1 MSNNQAGQSRIS
13 TGQSVGVAKE
23 KWLEV
28 MFYLSLFFGVLHFFA
43 ILGQVVFMAAHTVF
57 AKEFTFGLRSS
68 MLMGHLYLTFLAAY
82 VGPKE
87 FVRWLKRTDDEVMTL
102 SENKK
107 ITRGMYIVIGWAV
120 FTGVVVFLWQL
131 SIVNE
136 VPETLLYTLGEVVA
150 LLCGTEASKYL
161 RNRSATQGKQDTA
174 ISINYADKVL
184 DYCKTNNSIDRIAC
198 QKEFGLSEDQAYR
211 LLKKLVSQ
219 KKLVEFGENKGRRY
233 KLA

>member
-1 MSNNQAGQSRIS
+1 MENTQQAVD
-13 TGQSVGVAKE
+13 QSVGQAKE

-28 MFYLSLFFGVLHFFA
+28 MFYLSLFFGVLHFVA
-43 ILGQVVFMAAHTVF
+43 ILGQVGAMCVHTIF
-57 AKEFTFGLRSS
+57 AKEFSFQLKSS

-87 FVRWLKRTDDEVMTL
+87 FVRWLKRTDEEVLTF

-107 ITRGMYIVIGWAV
+107 ITRGMYIVIIWSV
-120 FTGVVVFLWQL
+120 FTGVVVLMWQMSL
-131 SIVNE
+131 IGE

-161 RNRSATQGKQDTA
+161 RNRRAVQAKQDT
-174 ISINYADKVL
+174 SIQTDYSDKAL
-184 DYCKTNNSIDRIAC
+184 DYCKEHGQINRQIC
-198 QKEFGLSEDQAYR
+198 QNEFGLSEDQAYR

-219 KKLVEFGENKGRRY
+219 KKLAESGEDKNRSY
-233 KLA
+233 KPV